1 MTTRS
6 TLESAEHLSALQL
19 ITLVFSIFS
28 LLALFVQSV
37 LKLSPEATAV
47 LNYADYIVCAVFLAD
62 FAVQLR
68 RAPSKTHYLIRWG
81 WIDFLS
87 SIPAL
92 TVFRAG
98 RIVRIVR
105 IVRILRAFRSSKNLV
120 SYLLKKR
127 KTTSMAAIV
136 AMSCVLMLFGAVAM
150 LNLETVPESNIK
162 TPMDALWWSFVT
174 VTTVGY
180 GDRYPVTTEGRL
192 VACLM
197 MTVGVGLFAAFTG
210 FVASQFAAN
219 EPPTIPE
226 LEELIREVRLLR
238 DKIETLDSQSDHKTE
253 V

>member
-1 MTTRS
+1 M
-6 TLESAEHLSALQL
+6 
-19 ITLVFSIFS
+19 
-28 LLALFVQSV
+28 LALFVQSV

-136 AMSCVLMLFGAVAM
+136 AMSSVLMLHPEAVVLVEAEIWPNFIWRLRDKNIPLFLVNARLSNRSYRGYQRFGF
-150 LNLETVPESNIK
+150 LFR
-162 TPMDALWWSFVT
+162 D
-174 VTTVGY
+174 
-180 GDRYPVTTEGRL
+180 
-192 VACLM
+192 
-197 MTVGVGLFAAFTG
+197 LFAAFTG